1 MKAMEVL
8 DIVRGAVRPYLAIIF
23 PTAVIIMGGVIA
35 FRLLPKAVA
44 FIDREIALI
53 IIVTVLA
60 IVAMIVNS
68 AGMIMSFMFGERATK
83 KKEDK

>member
-1 MKAMEVL
+1 MNGKEIL
-8 DIVRGAVRPYLAIIF
+8 DIVRGAIRPYLAFLF
-23 PTAVIIMGGVIA
+23 PTAVVVIGGVIA
-35 FRLLPKAVA
+35 FQLLPKAVV
-44 FIDREIALI
+44 FVDREIALI

-68 AGMIMSFMFGERATK
+68 AGMVMSFMFGERAAK